1 MAIVLEDYVGTCT
14 STTTCFVDKWVRRPS
29 EPHPMLLVTTK
40 LLPVDHAMFIMFI
53 AHVVAPMQN
62 TTNLRCVNLSM
73 VPTTLSAAHAL
84 GVKTNNLVPM
94 IPVKLQ
100 MREPIQKDLGVMGAS
115 VFEIAVK
122 DASGSMEST
131 HEPCYIMYRYMS
143 PTRWRKSSCAGI
155 PPNFPTAASFTL
167 GRSRPEGDMCSCPW
181 WGTSEPT
188 TQSKGL
194 SACYTGWCGCSQRVV
209 PQLFTCTTAQL
220 SSTCSMCASTSHCLL
235 SL

>member
-94 IPVKLQ
+94 IPV
-100 MREPIQKDLGVMGAS
+100 
-115 VFEIAVK
+115 
-122 DASGSMEST
+122 
-131 HEPCYIMYRYMS
+131 
-143 PTRWRKSSCAGI
+143 
-155 PPNFPTAASFTL
+155 N
-167 GRSRPEGDMCSCPW
+167 
-181 WGTSEPT
+181 
-188 TQSKGL
+188 
-194 SACYTGWCGCSQRVV
+194 
-209 PQLFTCTTAQL
+209 
-220 SSTCSMCASTSHCLL
+220 
-235 SL
+235 